1 MRNIIKSK
9 FDIFKQRTYIIIY
22 GTSTFAG
29 KMFDILLLFFIL
41 ISVGLA
47 MMESVE
53 EINMKHHIFLIILEW
68 IITFF
73 FTIEYILRIIT
84 NKKRWQYIFSFYGI
98 IDLLALLP
106 MYVSLIVVESKFLLI
121 IRVLR
126 LLRVFRILDLVSF
139 SDQANELWTAIQ
151 ASRTKIFVFIYFVL
165 VLSILLGALMYV
177 VEPHNKSFTS
187 VPRSVYW
194 CIVTLTTVG
203 YGDVV
208 PTSVVGQIVASVIMI
223 LGYGVI
229 AVPTG
234 IITTE
239 YGKIRKRQEEYFD
252 KKDSLVCSSCKICSH
267 CSNTQHLAN
276 AKYCQKCGNPL

>member
-165 VLSILLGALMYV
+165 VLSVL
-177 VEPHNKSFTS
+177 
-187 VPRSVYW
+187 
-194 CIVTLTTVG
+194 
-203 YGDVV
+203 
-208 PTSVVGQIVASVIMI
+208 
-223 LGYGVI
+223 
-229 AVPTG
+229 
-234 IITTE
+234 
-239 YGKIRKRQEEYFD
+239 
-252 KKDSLVCSSCKICSH
+252 
-267 CSNTQHLAN
+267 
-276 AKYCQKCGNPL
+276 

>member
-177 VEPHNKSFTS
+177 VEPHSKSFTS

>member
-165 VLSILLGALMYV
+165 VLSVLLGALMYV
-177 VEPHNKSFTS
+177 VEQHNKSFTS